1 MAAIIITL
9 IFCAITAAVTFSIT
23 RSLYINHYKDWYR
36 TAVGSD
42 TIEEESLT
50 AKKEMYD
57 TLFNKYCKIY
67 DIDHTIIPEYVKDA
81 FEFAQTPITSAKLRE
96 AFQYVRWLGY
106 DLTLTKRQL
115 PPPPKFKLM
124 ASPSAIREELVECME
139 AEARN
144 EATPNS

>member
-9 IFCAITAAVTFSIT
+9 ILCAITAVVTFTIT

-36 TAVGSD
+36 TAIDSQ
-42 TIEEESLT
+42 
-50 AKKEMYD
+50 
-57 TLFNKYCKIY
+57 
-67 DIDHTIIPEYVKDA
+67 DIDTESEQTSEQMYKTLVREHDAIFKIDRTIIPEYVSNA
-81 FEFAQTPITSAKLRE
+81 FDWGERVSTEGFFCDYYRI
-96 AFQYVRWLGY
+96 VRWLGY

-144 EATPNS
+144 NSQ